1 MDWMNIVEQLFT
13 LVIIPLLG
21 IGTIYL
27 IGLIKTK
34 KKAILDEVD
43 SELVVKYVNFLEET
57 IIDCVIATNQ
67 TYVNTLKAQGSFD
80 TEAQKVAFQKTF
92 DAVMAILTEDAKKY
106 LSFAISDLNV
116 YVTNRIESTVTQ
128 VK

>member
-1 MDWMNIVEQLFT
+1 MDWLEILQQIFN
-13 LVIIPLLG
+13 LVIVPLLG

-34 KKAILDEVD
+34 KKAILEEVD
-43 SELVVKYVNFLEET
+43 SEVATKYINFLEQT

-67 TYVNTLKAQGSFD
+67 TYVNTLKEKNAF
-80 TEAQKVAFQKTF
+80 TEEAQKEAFKKTYE
-92 DAVMAILTEDAKKY
+92 AVMAILTEDAKEY
-106 LSFAISDLNV
+106 LTLAIGDLEV

>member
-1 MDWMNIVEQLFT
+1 MDWINIVEQLFN

-34 KKAILDEVD
+34 KKAILEEVD

-67 TYVNTLKAQGSFD
+67 TYVNTLKEQNAFD
-80 TEAQKVAFQKTF
+80 AEAQKVAFQKTF

>member
-1 MDWMNIVEQLFT
+1 MDWMNVVEQLFT

-80 TEAQKVAFQKTF
+80 AEAQKVAFQKTF

>member
-1 MDWMNIVEQLFT
+1 MNWMNIVEQLFT

-43 SELVVKYVNFLEET
+43 SELVVKYVNFLE
-57 IIDCVIATNQ
+57 
-67 TYVNTLKAQGSFD
+67 
-80 TEAQKVAFQKTF
+80 
-92 DAVMAILTEDAKKY
+92 
-106 LSFAISDLNV
+106 
-116 YVTNRIESTVTQ
+116 
-128 VK
+128 